1 MSLKSR
7 LRISIVALVAVVV
20 LLSSGVYLWD
30 FTRLEFLATLSR
42 AELVESLVK
51 GYVLQRIRPTQ
62 EPGAT
67 LAELKPVWTGLVRND
82 PQIPGMLEGLVA
94 NSDVILNIRITGE
107 DGKTLA
113 SSSPEAV
120 KPVLLPKEE
129 ISAVAHGN
137 AFRALWDLLTRR
149 EDYISTLPLGVS
161 QQSKPIF
168 RITVVIPST
177 LLLTGLMPAFRSL
190 GLAFFVAFATAML
203 LAFALPSLFL
213 RPLDQISQQID
224 LIRTGRAEV
233 SPDRTRLQAREFTA
247 LQSKLNLLGQQF
259 RGAQQDALALRSN
272 LQETLQRLEEAVLLF
287 DASGQLM
294 MAGQPAERLLGRTR
308 EELLGRSLNEVFPP
322 STALGA
328 VVGNATHNNQPVHD
342 QVVTVD
348 HNSAAKTRVLV
359 NVEILRK
366 GAGQEEIATLVTLR
380 DAETR
385 SQIETQLEVSSRLAA
400 ISRLTSGVAHEI
412 KNPLNAMALHLE
424 VLKSKLDP
432 GDPEIEVISKE
443 IKRLDHVV
451 KTFLNFNRPLDL
463 QTKPLDLTALCSE
476 LVKLVEPDAASKGLI
491 IDARFDGPLWING
504 DSDLLKQAL
513 LNVVMNAIEAM
524 QPGGKLVVGTHG
536 QDSACVISI
545 VDDGPGIPPEIQDK
559 IFNLYFSTKKTG
571 SGIGLAMTFRLVQL
585 HGGIIEYSSEAGKGT
600 SFRLRFPALSVFET
614 GRAIAGLAG

>member
-1 MSLKSR
+1 M
-7 LRISIVALVAVVV
+7 
-20 LLSSGVYLWD
+20 
-30 FTRLEFLATLSR
+30 
-42 AELVESLVK
+42 
-51 GYVLQRIRPTQ
+51 
-62 EPGAT
+62 
-67 LAELKPVWTGLVRND
+67 
-82 PQIPGMLEGLVA
+82 
-94 NSDVILNIRITGE
+94 
-107 DGKTLA
+107 
-113 SSSPEAV
+113 
-120 KPVLLPKEE
+120 
-129 ISAVAHGN
+129 
-137 AFRALWDLLTRR
+137 
-149 EDYISTLPLGVS
+149 
-161 QQSKPIF
+161 
-168 RITVVIPST
+168 
-177 LLLTGLMPAFRSL
+177 
-190 GLAFFVAFATAML
+190 
-203 LAFALPSLFL
+203 
-213 RPLDQISQQID
+213 
-224 LIRTGRAEV
+224 
-233 SPDRTRLQAREFTA
+233 
-247 LQSKLNLLGQQF
+247 
-259 RGAQQDALALRSN
+259 
-272 LQETLQRLEEAVLLF
+272 
-287 DASGQLM
+287 
-294 MAGQPAERLLGRTR
+294 
-308 EELLGRSLNEVFPP
+308 
-322 STALGA
+322 
-328 VVGNATHNNQPVHD
+328 
-342 QVVTVD
+342 
-348 HNSAAKTRVLV
+348 
-359 NVEILRK
+359 
-366 GAGQEEIATLVTLR
+366 
-380 DAETR
+380 
-385 SQIETQLEVSSRLAA
+385 AA